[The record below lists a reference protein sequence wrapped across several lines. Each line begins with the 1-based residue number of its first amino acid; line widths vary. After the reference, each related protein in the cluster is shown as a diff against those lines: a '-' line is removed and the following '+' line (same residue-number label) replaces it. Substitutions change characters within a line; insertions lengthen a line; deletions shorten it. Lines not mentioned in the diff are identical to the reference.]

1 MALDTET
8 LTLLLDAVR
17 RFVHERLI
25 PAEDELAA
33 SGQVPPD
40 IVTEMRELACSACRS
55 RPTMAA
61 WA

>member
-25 PAEDELAA
+25 L
-33 SGQVPPD
+33 SL
-40 IVTEMRELACSACRS
+40 IHI
-55 RPTMAA
+55 
-61 WA
+61 

>member
-25 PAEDELAA
+25 PAEDEKQKQNQTAA
-33 SGQVPPD
+33 
-40 IVTEMRELACSACRS
+40 E
-55 RPTMAA
+55 
-61 WA
+61 

>member
-33 SGQVPPD
+33 SGRCRRTSCVKCASW
-40 IVTEMRELACSACRS
+40 ACSACRS
-55 RPTMAA
+55 RPSMVA